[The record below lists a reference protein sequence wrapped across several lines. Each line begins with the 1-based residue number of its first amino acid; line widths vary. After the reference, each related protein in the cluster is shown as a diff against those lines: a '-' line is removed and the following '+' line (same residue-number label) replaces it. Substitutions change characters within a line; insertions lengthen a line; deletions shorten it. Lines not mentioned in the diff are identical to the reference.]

1 MEEVAGGSR
10 PFASQTELTGTLA
23 AEPSAKS
30 SDQYHEIV
38 QHFRAIEKALTM
50 FM

>member
-23 AEPSAKS
+23 AEPSCSCKDKGETAGS
-30 SDQYHEIV
+30 TLASEC
-38 QHFRAIEKALTM
+38 
-50 FM
+50 